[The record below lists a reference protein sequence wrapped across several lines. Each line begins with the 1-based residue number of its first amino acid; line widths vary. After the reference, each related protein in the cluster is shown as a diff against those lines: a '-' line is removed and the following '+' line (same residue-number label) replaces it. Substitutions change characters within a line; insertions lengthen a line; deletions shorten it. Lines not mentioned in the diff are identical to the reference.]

1 MLRVETTE
9 CTMADV
15 ENAEMIEADENDKID
30 PVDLDVDQGDCVSYD
45 GWWPFVVHSWE
56 INEIFFLCL

>member
-15 ENAEMIEADENDKID
+15 ENAEMIEVDENDKID

-45 GWWPFVVHSWE
+45 GGASIE
-56 INEIFFLCL
+56 L